1 MPRDY
6 SKIMNKAVPLTS
18 QESEYKAKALGYL
31 AEAQRILRHLAA
43 DRQREE
49 RRRKNRPR
57 EKYPNILSEV
67 KAILYG

>member
-1 MPRDY
+1 V
-6 SKIMNKAVPLTS
+6 NKTAALTS
-18 QESEYKAKALGYL
+18 QESESKAKAQSYL

>member
-1 MPRDY
+1 
-6 SKIMNKAVPLTS
+6 MNKAASLTS
-18 QESEYKAKALGYL
+18 QESEYKAKAQGYL

>member
-1 MPRDY
+1 
-6 SKIMNKAVPLTS
+6 MNKAVPLTS

-57 EKYPNILSEV
+57 GKYPDLLSEV